1 MLQRFVETQIEQW
14 HSNPHHRALLIDGA
28 RQVGKTYLIRQFA
41 KTHYDTVLEIN
52 FVSTPSAI
60 SAFDGDLDADTI
72 IANLSV
78 YANKPLKPGR
88 TLIFLDEIQECP
100 RARTAIKFLVE
111 DGRFDY
117 IESGSMLGVSYKQVP
132 SYPVGYEQQITMYP
146 LTLQEFLWANGIQE
160 SVIRSVRENYA
171 NLLATPSVIHDR
183 FMKLFRY
190 YMCVGGMPDAVE
202 TFVSTHDLRAVRD
215 IQTGIL
221 KLYRQD
227 IAKYAGN
234 VTHVQSIFDQIPSQL
249 DKKNKR
255 FFLSDIAKSARM
267 QRYASDFMWLA
278 DAGVALPCRNVT
290 QPVTPLKINEQ
301 HNLMKVFLCDV
312 GLLAASSLGAAQ
324 QKILTGDL
332 SVNWGSFLENFIAQE
347 LTAHGFDLYY
357 YDKARIG
364 EIDFLLQ
371 CDDGVLPIEAKSGKN
386 YTTHAAL
393 DKLMSEKEWSLPKAL
408 VLCGGNTSVEY
419 ATERKVIADIPWYM
433 TMFITSDG
441 SNRLG

>member
-1 MLQRFVETQIEQW
+1 MLQRLAQSRLEQW
-14 HSNPHHRALLIDGA
+14 HDNPHHRALLIDGA
-28 RQVGKTYLIRQFA
+28 RQVGKTYLVRQFA
-41 KTHYDTVLEIN
+41 KTHYDTFLEIN
-52 FVSTPSAI
+52 FVSTPSAM

-78 YANKPLKPGR
+78 YANKPLKPGH

-132 SYPVGYEQQITMYP
+132 SYPVGYEQQMTMYP
-146 LTLQEFLWANGIQE
+146 LTLREFLWANGIQD
-160 SVIRSVRENYA
+160 
-171 NLLATPSVIHDR
+171 SVIHGVKERYDNLSPVPVAIHNR
-183 FMKLFRY
+183 LMKLFRY
-190 YMCVGGMPDAVE
+190 YMCVGGMPDAVQA
-202 TFVSTHDLRAVRD
+202 FVDTHDLNAVRD

-221 KLYRQD
+221 RLYRQD
-227 IAKYAGN
+227 IAKYADN
-234 VTHVQSIFDQIPSQL
+234 IMHVQSIFDQIPSQL

-255 FFLSDIAKSARM
+255 FVLADISKSARM

-301 HNLMKVFLCDV
+301 HNLMKVFLCDI
-312 GLLAASSLGAAQ
+312 GLLAASSMGAAQ

-332 SVNWGSFLENFIAQE
+332 SVNWGGFLENFIAQE
-347 LTAHGFDLYY
+347 LTAHGFELYY

-371 CDDGVLPIEAKSGKN
+371 LDDGVLPLEAKSGKS

-393 DKLMSEKEWSLPKAL
+393 NKLMAVEEWNLPKAL
-408 VLCGGNTSVEY
+408 VLCGDNTSVEHE
-419 ATERKVIADIPWYM
+419 TEQKVIADIPWYM
-433 TMFITSDG
+433 TMFITRSATRQL
-441 SNRLG
+441 N